1 MQVKSHKV
9 VAIAA
14 AIALAVVG
22 SAATSSSANAAGT
35 SLKGVSVIV
44 GSKDFTE
51 SIVLSKIV
59 KQFILANGGKVVDKT
74 NIKGSSTTRQA
85 MVSGDINDI

>member
-22 SAATSSSANAAGT
+22 S
-35 SLKGVSVIV
+35 
-44 GSKDFTE
+44 
-51 SIVLSKIV
+51 
-59 KQFILANGGKVVDKT
+59 
-74 NIKGSSTTRQA
+74 
-85 MVSGDINDI
+85 

>member
-1 MQVKSHKV
+1 MQAKRIKV
-9 VAIAA
+9 AAIAA
-14 AIALAVVG
+14 AVGLALVTTG
-22 SAATSSSANAAGT
+22 ATASQANAATKT

-59 KQFILANGGKVVDKT
+59 KQFILANGGKLQ
-74 NIKGSSTTRQA
+74 IRQISRVLPQLA
-85 MVSGDINDI
+85 KQ